1 MREMSLVPRSSSPL
15 AQKRHI
21 KLNEVSIASTP
32 LLVPSFSSKGFPEVD
47 RLIKS
52 SAEIITDTCLVSA
65 YDISYGLIPDNL
77 SFAEFLFLDS
87 GGYDSCKDLDFSDLG
102 YVTEDD
108 PKMRAAR
115 WKKPL

>member
-87 GGYDSCKDLDFSDLG
+87 ATTIQDIAFLSSVKLLTQRRRFPLEDLEESC
-102 YVTEDD
+102 
-108 PKMRAAR
+108 
-115 WKKPL
+115 